1 MKAAILY
8 QKVHDKS
15 AADELDVLVQKDEIA
30 RVLQELG
37 HDVIDVPV
45 TLNLEMLKSILL
57 DAKPHFVFNLVE
69 SIDGSGQILHF
80 VPALLEHLAIPF
92 TGAGADSM
100 YLSTNK
106 ILAKERLQSF
116 GIATPPWGVNERP
129 GFGGPY
135 IVKPVSEDASVDI
148 DEDMVVSDVEELSSL
163 LAKKQK
169 GGRFFIEQFIAGREF
184 NLALLASSDGPQVLP
199 TAEIVFEDYPPEKP
213 HIVGYKAKWQE
224 DSFEFNHTVRRFQY
238 PPKDDA
244 LLEKLKEAALLC
256 WHAFQLRGYARVD
269 FRVDKEGRPWVLEIN
284 ANPCISPDS
293 GFVAAAEKAGLSFTS
308 IVQRII
314 ADLY

>member
-8 QKVHDKS
+8 QKVDQNS
-15 AADELDVLVQKDEIA
+15 ATDELDVLVQKNEIA
-30 RVLQELG
+30 AALRQLG
-37 HDVIDVPV
+37 HDVFEAPV
-45 TLNLEMLKSILL
+45 ALNLDLLKRTLL

-100 YLSTNK
+100 YLTTNK
-106 ILAKERLQSF
+106 ILAKERMQMC
-116 GIATPPWGVNERP
+116 GIATPPWALNERP
-129 GFGGPY
+129 GFGSPY

-148 DEDMVVSDVEELSSL
+148 DEDMVVSDVEELTLL

-184 NLALLASSDGPQVLP
+184 NLALLASPNGPQVLP
-199 TAEIVFEDYPPEKP
+199 PAEIVFEDYPPNKP

-224 DSFEFNHTVRRFQY
+224 DSFEFSHTVRRFQY

-256 WHAFQLRGYARVD
+256 WQAFQLRGYARVD
-269 FRVDKEGRPWVLEIN
+269 FRIDKEGQPWVLEVN

-293 GFVAAAEKAGLSFTS
+293 GFVAAAEKAGLSFNS

-314 ADLY
+314 ADLF

>member
-135 IVKPVSEDASVDI
+135 IIKPVSEDASVDI

-169 GGRFFIEQFIAGREF
+169 GGRFFIEQFIDGREF

-199 TAEIVFEDYPPEKP
+199 PAEIVFEDYPPEKP

-224 DSFEFNHTVRRFQY
+224 DSFEFNHTVHQFQH

-293 GFVAAAEKAGLSFTS
+293 GFVAAADKAGLSFTS